1 MTYPPQQPPGPP
13 GPYGPQDPYGQ
24 QPYGQQPYGQG
35 PPWAGGQPGYPVG
48 PPQKKS
54 RTGLITSLIIVA
66 ILVVG
71 GGGVGAYLLLKND
84 DKDSSAG
91 GGGGSDTPRAAADSF
106 TKAMSS
112 ALSTRLEDVDLKPL
126 KPLTCAADY
135 TKLTD
140 SLDDARKYSST
151 SASAEPEKTTF
162 GVKDFK
168 ETSDGAAFTMT
179 QKQGSDESDFRD
191 MDVLKE
197 QGAWKV
203 CGLFKETDGG
213 GSSGE
218 GSSDSSPSS
227 GGGGNGGIPNPIPKT
242 S

>member
-84 DKDSSAG
+84 DKDSSA